1 MKIKREV
8 AVAMFVAL
16 GFKTA
21 DKWPGER
28 LVQKLEKLQE
38 VVKPDVLEKMDDAAL
53 KTTINKALE
62 AAKNED
68 GFIILG
74 EDPKAEEAPAEKP
87 AKGGKKAAADKPA
100 KEEKPAKEKKE
111 KQEKPAKPEKE
122 PGPPGVRYTR
132 SRPYLAGVLIK
143 KLGGLKAGITEEHVK
158 QLDEAYGKENPA
170 ESMFC
175 LRNAWHAARGYTE
188 GNVADLDPS
197 KAEPEA
203 A

>member
-28 LVQKLEKLQE
+28 LVQKLEKLTE
-38 VVKPDVLEKMDDAAL
+38 VVKPDVLEKMEDATL
-53 KTTINKALE
+53 KTTVTKALE

-74 EDPKAEEAPAEKP
+74 EDPKAEEAPAK
-87 AKGGKKAAADKPA
+87 AADKKGGKAAKEP
-100 KEEKPAKEKKE
+100 KEEKPPKEKKE
-111 KQEKPAKPEKE
+111 KPAKPVKE
-122 PGPPGVRYTR
+122 AGPPGVRYTR

-188 GNVADLDPS
+188 GKVDDLDPS